1 MSILDK
7 TFTGIKKVI
16 KCLILSCFY
25 VNILY
30 VSVVLAKPP
39 HVWVLNALQNVIKN
53 FEENPRMLI
62 PGGSILLINQDTE
75 PIGQISRPLLRD
87 SNDTDLSDQNI
98 DSLVERN
105 NVPHTYKEVNLTT
118 HDNYKVIDLD
128 YDTDSLVEI
137 NDNSDNSSLMGFSDH
152 DTDSFVEISD
162 NSDNLFTS
170 LDSTNTS
177 SDLVINQDTEPVIPI
192 DSHSNVNTMLPPVE
206 GAVQEEPIVPEK
218 AATPEGEA
226 ASPQPEAAVITT
238 TNTDDI
244 VLLQKEII
252 RNIALAVNEIV
263 ILSYEFANSTIN
275 LRLTDL
281 RYLNNL
287 TVLSSGDDVNIGPKN
302 LWISGT
308 IGKAKYNGKSMLNG
322 YTGKIS
328 AVTIGEDIELPS
340 GSIIGGAYNYVLSN
354 FKYKNRINKIVVH
367 THVMSIYGQTNLS
380 KKVILQGFLSLA
392 LGNVSTK
399 LSAYNQLVKA
409 KFTDTSYSSKAI
421 IAYNSRISRVLI
433 APYIGFKY
441 GRYNIA
447 RYNASFKTQSL
458 LVAASNGRR
467 TSGLIGFGVI
477 IPMNVN
483 NTSQMVPGL
492 YMEVEKFLHNKQK
505 NLHMRI
511 ESDRSNNREEVLLLE
526 EAAKYQYKIGGTITI
541 KCQLAE
547 IMAAYEYL
555 VFNNK
560 YSHHQGLLKL
570 KLLF

>member
-1 MSILDK
+1 MPPPE
-7 TFTGIKKVI
+7 TV
-16 KCLILSCFY
+16 
-25 VNILY
+25 
-30 VSVVLAKPP
+30 VS
-39 HVWVLNALQNVIKN
+39 
-53 FEENPRMLI
+53 
-62 PGGSILLINQDTE
+62 
-75 PIGQISRPLLRD
+75 
-87 SNDTDLSDQNI
+87 
-98 DSLVERN
+98 
-105 NVPHTYKEVNLTT
+105 EV
-118 HDNYKVIDLD
+118 K
-128 YDTDSLVEI
+128 
-137 NDNSDNSSLMGFSDH
+137 
-152 DTDSFVEISD
+152 
-162 NSDNLFTS
+162 
-170 LDSTNTS
+170 
-177 SDLVINQDTEPVIPI
+177 
-192 DSHSNVNTMLPPVE
+192 
-206 GAVQEEPIVPEK
+206 
-218 AATPEGEA
+218 ATPEGEA
-226 ASPQPEAAVITT
+226 TPQPEVAVITT

-263 ILSYEFANSTIN
+263 ILSYEFANSTID
-275 LRLTDL
+275 LRLANL

-287 TVLSSGDDVNIGPKN
+287 TVLSSGDDVNIVPKN

-328 AVTIGEDIELPS
+328 AVTIGEDIELPR

-409 KFTDTSYSSKAI
+409 KFADTSYSSKAI

-433 APYIGFKY
+433 VPYIGFKY

-477 IPMNVN
+477 MPMNVN

-511 ESDRSNNREEVLLLE
+511 ELDRSNNREEVLLLE

-560 YSHHQGLLKL
+560 YSQHQGSLKL

>member
-1 MSILDK
+1 M
-7 TFTGIKKVI
+7 
-16 KCLILSCFY
+16 
-25 VNILY
+25 
-30 VSVVLAKPP
+30 
-39 HVWVLNALQNVIKN
+39 LQVY
-53 FEENPRMLI
+53 
-62 PGGSILLINQDTE
+62 
-75 PIGQISRPLLRD
+75 
-87 SNDTDLSDQNI
+87 
-98 DSLVERN
+98 VERN
-105 NVPHTYKEVNLTT
+105 DVPHIYKEVNLTT

-137 NDNSDNSSLMGFSDH
+137 NDNSDNSSLIGSSGHDTSSLVEINDNSDNSSLMGFSDN
-152 DTDSFVEISD
+152 DTDSLSEV
-162 NSDNLFTS
+162 
-170 LDSTNTS
+170 
-177 SDLVINQDTEPVIPI
+177 
-192 DSHSNVNTMLPPVE
+192 
-206 GAVQEEPIVPEK
+206 AVREEPIIPKRAVILAAGIPRGDGGGVPSGGDGGAVVPEEK
-218 AATPEGEA
+218 DTSEEKTVPAIEA
-226 ASPQPEAAVITT
+226 ASPTADAILVPIVT
-238 TNTDDI
+238 TNPENI
-244 VLLQKEII
+244 AIALLQKQKETI
-252 RNIALAVNEIV
+252 RVVTLAVNEIV
-263 ILSYEFANSTIN
+263 ILSYEFANSTID
-275 LRLTDL
+275 LRLTNL

-287 TVLSSGDDVNIGPKN
+287 TVLSSGDDVNIVPKN

-409 KFTDTSYSSKAI
+409 KFADTAYSSKAI
-421 IAYNSRISRVLI
+421 IAYNSRISRVSI
-433 APYIGFKY
+433 VPYIGFKY

-447 RYNASFKTQSL
+447 RYNASFETQSL

-477 IPMNVN
+477 MPMNVN

-505 NLHMRI
+505 NLHMQI

-560 YSHHQGLLKL
+560 YSHHQGSLKL